1 MDIIDIRSK
10 TNDELHEL
18 LLNLRKELIDVILTK
33 KLDKSHNHFYGTN
46 IKKDIARIL
55 TILNERKSEEK
66 HV

>member
-18 LLNLRKELIDVILTK
+18 LFNLRKELIDVILTK
-33 KLDKSHNHFYGTN
+33 KLDKSHNHFYGSN

-55 TILNERKSEEK
+55 TVLSERKNEVK
-66 HV
+66 DV

>member
-10 TNDELHEL
+10 TTDELHEL
-18 LLNLRKELIDVILTK
+18 LLNLRKELVDVILTK
-33 KLDKSHNHFYGTN
+33 KVDKSHNHFYGAN

-55 TILNERKSEEK
+55 TVLNERRNEGK